1 MFVSHVRITIH
12 MCIIHARTLRLV
24 LQCIIILNCRQENYP
39 SYLDNDDDDDDD
51 NDNNNNVRLLCV
63 YYTVR
68 MIASLLYASILP
80 TLHVFLRHRQK
91 TIHLV
96 AASSPGAH
104 DIRSMKQRTG

>member
-1 MFVSHVRITIH
+1 MIIVIIT
-12 MCIIHARTLRLV
+12 
-24 LQCIIILNCRQENYP
+24 
-39 SYLDNDDDDDDD
+39 LDYY
-51 NDNNNNVRLLCV
+51 V

-68 MIASLLYASILP
+68 MIASLLYASATILP